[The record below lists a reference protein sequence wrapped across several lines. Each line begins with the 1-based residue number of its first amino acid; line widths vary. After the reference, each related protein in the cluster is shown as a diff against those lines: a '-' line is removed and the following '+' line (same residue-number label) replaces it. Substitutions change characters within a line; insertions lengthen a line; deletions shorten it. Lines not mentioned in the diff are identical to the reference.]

1 MNHLYLSYLL
11 SENTPIYGGEN
22 NVIHIEKRSE
32 MSKGDSSNT
41 KYLKFPNHSGTH
53 IDFPNHFS
61 DSGKKSES
69 YKASFWF
76 TSKIT
81 VVKYPAKDEEII
93 NQNSFDVQKISTDTE
108 FLIINTEFYKR
119 RKEKAYWNNNP
130 GLNPELAS
138 ILKKQ
143 CPNLRFIGFDFISL
157 TSYQNRILGR
167 KAHVEFLI
175 KNEILLIEDMDLSNI
190 DGINIKSVTALPLLM
205 EGLDGAPI
213 SIIANYE

>member
-11 SENTPIYGGEN
+11 NENTPIYGGEKA
-22 NVIHIEKRSE
+22 IYIENRSE

-69 YKASFWF
+69 YEASFWF

-81 VVKYPAKDEEII
+81 VVKYLAKDEEII
-93 NQNSFDVQKISTDTE
+93 NQNCFDIQKISANTE

-130 GLNPELAS
+130 GLSPELAS
-138 ILKKQ
+138 NLKKQ